1 MGSRAERYRVPRG
14 SHERK
19 TNFMEVF
26 QRSWINAV
34 AAASGTVVWSAEI
47 VDDGLDAMLHHRH
60 PCHTAIPEGVAM
72 LRLQLKA
79 TTSPPNNGVVSAQ
92 VTRKRFAEYAVKDPS
107 IATIVA
113 VLSMPSLQPHWTYAN
128 HRALSL
134 FGRCAWVNL
143 DGATVPAGDPK
154 DKLTIRA
161 PLSQP
166 FDDVALAQIM
176 ERIGTG
182 GKP

>member
-1 MGSRAERYRVPRG
+1 MEPRGERYRVPRG
-14 SHERK
+14 LHERK

-26 QRSWINAV
+26 QGAWLNAV
-34 AAASGTVVWSAEI
+34 AAASGCVVWSPEI
-47 VDDGLDAMLHHRH
+47 VDDGIDAMLHHRH
-60 PCHTAIPEGVAM
+60 ACHTSINEGVAM

-79 TTSPPNNGVVSAQ
+79 TTSAATNGMMAAQ
-92 VTRKRFAEYAVKDPS
+92 VSRKRLSEYAVKDPS
-107 IATIVA
+107 VAMIVA
-113 VLSMPSLQPHWTYAN
+113 ILYMPSQQEHWAFAG

-143 DGATVPAGDPK
+143 AGRAVATGDPS
-154 DKLTIRA
+154 DKVTIHA
-161 PLSQP
+161 PLSQN

-176 ERIGTG
+176 ERIGAG